1 MILQSA
7 ENYLVREQQRLRAL
21 SEMVARVP
29 RLRATGTVIELV
41 GLTVIAQGPAAR
53 VGELCFIYPKGTRA
67 AIRAQVVGFRRGHTL
82 LLPLGPT
89 GGLEAGCKVL
99 ATGGPLSVRVGPG
112 MLGRIV
118 DAFGRP
124 LDHARPLGETELRPV
139 ENTPPPPLER
149 ARITKKL
156 GLGIRAIDSLL
167 MCGLGQRVGIF
178 AGAGLGKSTLLG
190 MMARFHQADV
200 AVIALIGERGCEVRD
215 FLETHLDAAG
225 LARSVVV
232 VATSDEPA
240 LVRITAGLTAAT
252 IAEYFRDNGCHV
264 LLLMDSLTRL
274 ARAQRE
280 VGLSIG
286 ETPTSRGYP
295 PSLYEFLARLL
306 ERAGATAKGSITGI
320 YAVLVEGDDMS
331 EPVSDAVSA
340 IMDGQI
346 RLSRTMAEQ
355 GHYPAIDVLGSI
367 SRVMPRLATEK
378 QRQAAGLFRELLAAY
393 REIEDLIAIGAYRP
407 GFRPVADRACR
418 LWPQMREFLRQ
429 SPHEYADPEASC
441 QRLIALM
448 TEGR

>member
-1 MILQSA
+1 M
-7 ENYLVREQQRLRAL
+7 RAL
-21 SEMVARVP
+21 SDSVARLP

-53 VGELCFIYPKGTRA
+53 IGELCFIYPKTTPE

-89 GGLEAGCKVL
+89 RGLEAGCKVL
-99 ATGGPLSVRVGPG
+99 ATGRSLSVRVGAG

-124 LDHARPLGETELRPV
+124 LDSPRPLGDTELRPV
-139 ENTPPPPLER
+139 ENAPPPPLARER
-149 ARITKKL
+149 ISRRL

-167 MCGLGQRVGIF
+167 MCGRGQRVGIF

-190 MMARFHQADV
+190 MMARFHRADV

-252 IAEYFRDNGCHV
+252 IAEYFRDNGCDV

-280 VGLSIG
+280 VGLAVG

-306 ERAGATAKGSITGI
+306 ERAGATANGSITGI
-320 YAVLVEGDDMS
+320 YSVLVEGDDMQ
-331 EPVSDAVSA
+331 EPVSDAVNA
-340 IMDGQI
+340 ILDGQI
-346 RLSRTMAEQ
+346 RLSRTLAEQ
-355 GHYPAIDVLGSI
+355 GHYPAIDILGSI
-367 SRVMPRLATEK
+367 SRVMPRLANDKE
-378 QRQAAGLFRELLAAY
+378 RQAAGMFRELLAAY
-393 REIEDLIAIGAYRP
+393 REVEDLIAIGAYRP
-407 GFRPVADRACR
+407 GLRPAADRALR
-418 LWPQMREFLRQ
+418 LWPQMMDFLRQ
-429 SPHEYADPEASC
+429 RPQEYADPEASC
-441 QRLIALM
+441 QRLIAMLAQA
-448 TEGR
+448 